1 MFFDQHLKDVL
12 TLDLATGAVPALIG
26 PPGVGKSS
34 FIEALAAE
42 LGTRAFTLAANL
54 LAVKEDLTGAR
65 LVSVAGGADYTQVFY
80 PHVDIATAADY
91 AADHPDERPILF
103 LDEITRCPGD
113 VQSALLSLVLLRRIG
128 TKKLPDNLRLIVAG
142 NDSGNV
148 AAFDDASVS
157 RFSIYH
163 VEADAAVLKSYLDAC
178 DAGLHPSIAKALR
191 TQADH
196 VFEAPEIEFDDSD
209 YVGDQVHT
217 VRQITTPRTIDAFNR
232 WLQAASKAGALTAM
246 ATTVASGDVTVLGAA
261 VQGHLGKTEFATAV
275 YEDIIAQMNKAAGT
289 AGAPTTPI
297 IPQPDTWDDIMAA
310 ATNTA
315 REKLLGS
322 LSSAERGQVLAF
334 AMTRNDVDS
343 RLVTAILANGVE
355 VDLRQMISALTNS
368 QILPEHIATVESAL
382 AAHPSEQLAQFVNVA
397 QTLT

>member
-1 MFFDQHLKDVL
+1 MFFDQHLRDIL

-26 PPGVGKSS
+26 PPGIGKSS
-34 FIEALAAE
+34 FVEALAEE

-65 LVSVAGGADYTQVFY
+65 LVANADGTDYAQMFY
-80 PHVDIATAADY
+80 PHVDISVAADY
-91 AADHPDERPILF
+91 AAGHPDEQPILF

-148 AAFDDASVS
+148 ASFDDASVS
-157 RFSIYH
+157 RFTVYH
-163 VEADAAVLKSYLDAC
+163 VQADAGVLRSYLDAC

-191 TQADH
+191 ARADH

-209 YVGDQVHT
+209 YTGDQVQA

-232 WLQAASKAGALTAM
+232 WLQAAAKTGVLAKM
-246 ATTVASGDVTVLGAA
+246 ATTVASGDVTVLSAA
-261 VQGHLGKTEFATAV
+261 IQGHLGKTEFANAV
-275 YEDIIAQMNKAAGT
+275 YDDIVEQMNKAAAAAGT
-289 AGAPTTPI
+289 PVAPI

-310 ATNTA
+310 TTNTA
-315 REKLLGS
+315 REELLGT

-334 AMTRNDVDS
+334 AMTRGDVDS
-343 RLVTAILANGVE
+343 RLVTAVMGKGVE

-368 QILPEHIATVESAL
+368 QILPEHIAAVAAGL
-382 AAHPSEQLAQFVNVA
+382 ASHPNEQLTQFANVA